1 MDPYG
6 KIYYVPE
13 FRHEDAAEFIL
24 KDEFPMESKTT
35 PMRTGPLRVDLWEER
50 GFHDCFTETLERRG
64 WVRFTTTM
72 DRWSCEH
79 TIGYEE
85 RYPRPTRAQIDK
97 MYELTGFYYDDESSW
112 SKFFKFDQDAK
123 CIIDVDDDDIL

>member
-1 MDPYG
+1 MKRDCWLDPYG

-24 KDEFPMESKTT
+24 KDEFPMQGTT
-35 PMRTGPLRVDLWEER
+35 PVGFETWEER

-64 WVRFTTTM
+64 WVRFTTTI

-79 TIGYEE
+79 SIGYEE
-85 RYPRPTRAQIDK
+85 RRPRPTRAQIDK
-97 MYELTGFYYDDESSW
+97 MYELTGFYYDDESTW
-112 SKFFKFDQDAK
+112 SKFFNFDQDAK